1 MPTKLLLNFQNKF
14 ANVVIHLGDFHFMKE
29 GFNCIRKL
37 TEGSGFED
45 IVFQSGMFMS
55 DSMNSV
61 ISGSHYNCCWR
72 KYMNTLLKQWRDY
85 YLSTLC
91 KKGAM
96 TSYKLLLMEKSM
108 MLFLVELIA
117 LSMTWQLKIY
127 GISMSYSKM
136 TSEMVNLAKPL
147 NFG

>member
-1 MPTKLLLNFQNKF
+1 MSFQDPITF
-14 ANVVIHLGDFHFMKE
+14 AAG
-29 GFNCIRKL
+29 
-37 TEGSGFED
+37 
-45 IVFQSGMFMS
+45 
-55 DSMNSV
+55 
-61 ISGSHYNCCWR
+61 

-85 YLSTLC
+85 YLSALC

-96 TSYKLLLMEKSM
+96 IYHNLLQMEKLM

-117 LSMTWQLKIY
+117 LSTTWQLKTY
-127 GISMSYSKM
+127 GMSMSYSKV